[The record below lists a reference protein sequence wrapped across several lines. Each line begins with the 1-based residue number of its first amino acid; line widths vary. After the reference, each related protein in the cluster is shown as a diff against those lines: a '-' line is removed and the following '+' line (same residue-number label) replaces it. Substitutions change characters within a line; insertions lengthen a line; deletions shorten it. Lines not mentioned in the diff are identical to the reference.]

1 MRGLTRELGLVV
13 TQECLLELEPRDL
26 GLSGEVPVEE
36 RVLGGVNCLALDG
49 AVAAELGVDTGTS
62 SRHPPRRG

>member
-1 MRGLTRELGLVV
+1 MRSLTRELGLVV
-13 TQECLLELEPRDL
+13 AQEGLLELEPQDR

-36 RVLGGVNCLALDG
+36 RVLCGVNGLALDG

-62 SRHPPRRG
+62 SRQPPSRS